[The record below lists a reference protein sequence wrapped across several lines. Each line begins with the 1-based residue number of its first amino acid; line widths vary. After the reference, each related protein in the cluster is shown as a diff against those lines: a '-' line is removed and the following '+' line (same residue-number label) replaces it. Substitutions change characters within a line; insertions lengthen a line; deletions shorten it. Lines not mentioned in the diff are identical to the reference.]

1 MRAYSIRINP
11 DRRQDPLWR
20 VVDPENGADF
30 VKDMI
35 VFADDPDDARRYL
48 DATLLATGFSP
59 DRPPLRDTGSPW
71 QEPDLVRIEAAPEFD
86 SVARLAGHN
95 HVARR
100 KGLLSN
106 PRPDPLLG

>member
-1 MRAYSIRINP
+1 MHAYTVQINP
-11 DRRQDPLWR
+11 ARRGDPLWR
-20 VVDPENGADF
+20 AVDPDNGADF
-30 VKDMI
+30 LPDMV
-35 VFADDPDDARRYL
+35 VFAEDPEDARRYL

-71 QEPDLVRIEAAPEFD
+71 QEPGLVRIEAAPEFD
-86 SVARLAGHN
+86 PVARLAGHN